1 MAVDIAFASGNAVT
15 VSTTEL
21 SLVSG
26 TTTSVPLS
34 NTNVGLYSVTLDCNN
49 MAKGDEFRL
58 KVYEKACSGGTQRL
72 LFDAYIADA
81 QVSLFTT
88 PGVPLG
94 NGWDITLTKTAGT
107 DRAFDWSVRRVY

>member
-1 MAVDIAFASGNAVT
+1 MAVDIAFATGTAVT
-15 VSTTEL
+15 VGTGEL
-21 SLVSG
+21 SMVSG

-34 NTNVGLYSVTLDCNN
+34 NTNVGMFQLFLDCNA
-49 MAKGDEFRL
+49 MAKGDEFRV
-58 KVYEKACSGGTQRL
+58 KVYEKARSGGTQRL

-81 QVSLFTT
+81 PVSMFVT
-88 PGVPLG
+88 PGIPLG